1 MQYTVSAQGQLLPA
15 QDGELLLDVLR
26 RHNLAPDAPCGGHG
40 RCGKCR
46 VEADGR
52 QVLACQFPIHSDC
65 TVLLPRRED
74 GLILTEAAGDTV
86 PADPIGPGY
95 SAAFDI
101 GTTTVV
107 CYLLAPDGRELAA
120 ASMHNP
126 QHSYGADVI
135 SRIQQVQKGNREAL
149 TACIRQGMCQ
159 LLDQCCQQGGIQPQQ
174 IGVVSVVANPCMQQ
188 LFLGMEVDNLAS
200 VPFAPRI
207 THSAIVPAGEYLSLC
222 PQAQLL
228 VVPNISGYVG
238 ADTLGCVLAS
248 RMYEGT
254 DTVLLVDIGT
264 NGEMVLSH
272 QGAMVACST
281 AAGPALEGANIQCGM
296 RGCTGAISHI
306 TLAGCTVI
314 GGGPAV
320 GICGSGL
327 IDAVALMLRQ
337 GLLNKRGR
345 VLTPDHSYALTPAVR
360 LTQEDIRQVQMAK
373 GAIAAGIE
381 LMAQYMGISLSQIHR
396 VILAGAFG
404 TFLNPDSACRI
415 GLIPEVLAGKITAAG
430 NLAGSGSKLMAK
442 SKQQF
447 ALAQSLQEQIAFLE
461 LASLPNFQRT
471 FAKNMTFREESE

>member
-1 MQYTVSAQGQLLPA
+1 MRYTIRAQEHLLPA
-15 QDGELLLDVLR
+15 RDGEVLLDVLR
-26 RHNLAPDAPCGGHG
+26 RHGLAPDAPCGGHG

-46 VEADGR
+46 VAVDGV
-52 QVLACQFPIHSDC
+52 QVLACQYVVHSDC
-65 TVLLPRRED
+65 TVALPRQEQCR
-74 GLILTEAAGDTV
+74 ILTEATDDAV
-86 PADPIGPGY
+86 PADPVGPGY
-95 SAAFDI
+95 LAAFDI

-107 CYLLAPDGRELAA
+107 CYLMDPSGRELAV

-135 SRIQQVQKGNREAL
+135 SRIQQAQRGCREAL
-149 TACIRQGMCQ
+149 TAAIRQGMCQ
-159 LLDQCCQQGGIQPQQ
+159 LIAQCCQEAAIAPDQ

-207 THSAIVPAGEYLSLC
+207 TRGQIVPAGAYLPPC
-222 PQAQLL
+222 PHARLL
-228 VVPNISGYVG
+228 IVPDISGYVG

-248 RMYEGT
+248 RMEEAQ

-264 NGEMVLSH
+264 NGEMVLRH

-296 RGCTGAISHI
+296 RSCAGAISRV
-306 TLAGCTVI
+306 TSDGCTVI
-314 GGGPAV
+314 GGGHAL

-327 IDAVALMLRQ
+327 IDAVALMLRR

-345 VLTPDHSYALTPAVR
+345 VLTPDHSYALTSDVF
-360 LTQEDIRQVQMAK
+360 LTQEDIRQVQLAK

-381 LMAQYMGISLSQIHR
+381 LMARYMGISLSQIQR

-404 TFLNPDSACRI
+404 TFLDPNSACRI
-415 GLIPEVLAGKITAAG
+415 GLIPEVLAGKITAGG
-430 NLAGSGSKLMAK
+430 NLAGSGSKRMAK
-442 SKQQF
+442 SRQQF
-447 ALAQSLQEQIAFLE
+447 ALAQQLREQIAFLE
-461 LASLPNFQRT
+461 LASLPDFQRT
-471 FAKNMTFREESE
+471 FAKCMMFREELE